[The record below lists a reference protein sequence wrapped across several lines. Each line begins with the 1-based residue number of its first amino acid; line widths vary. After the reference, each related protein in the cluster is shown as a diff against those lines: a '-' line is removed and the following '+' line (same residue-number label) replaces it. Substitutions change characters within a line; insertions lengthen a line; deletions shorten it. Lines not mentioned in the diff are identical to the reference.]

1 MREFADFVNGI
12 EAWHWWTLGAILI
25 AIEIAST
32 TFYLLW
38 PGIAAIVVGLIKFFV
53 PGLDGRVEIFLFAIL
68 AIVATIAWKR
78 SPWGRVMHRPGSKE
92 VNASRGLSYR
102 GRMVTACED
111 FSGGRGAVL
120 VDDTR
125 WSAVTT
131 DGSAPSAGSAL
142 EVVDADGTTLKVR
155 IAI

>member
-1 MREFADFVNGI
+1 MGELAQFVNDI
-12 EAWHWWTLGAILI
+12 QPWHWWTLGAILI

-38 PGIAAIVVGLIKFFV
+38 PGIAAILVGVLKFFD
-53 PGLDGRVEIFLFAIL
+53 PALDGRFEIFLFAVL
-68 AIVATIAWKR
+68 AVAATIIWKR
-78 SPWGRVMHRPGSKE
+78 SPWGQVRSTHE
-92 VNASRGLSYR
+92 TLNTARGLNYR
-102 GRMVTACED
+102 GRRVTACED
-111 FSGGRGAVL
+111 FTSGHGAVL

-125 WSAVTT
+125 WSATT
-131 DGSAPSAGSAL
+131 IDGSAPRAGAAL